1 MIKTMNSAK
10 KILFLWTAIA
20 VAYAVMASFLPHNEL
35 SVASI
40 VNRLLMA
47 VLFLICF
54 FISKKESKRS
64 SRFIFINFTL
74 FFFLFVV
81 NLLME
86 FVGLAFLAENKFANF
101 FFWQYVSLAQTFILA
116 VSLVYLVID
125 LMFRDYKVYQKYL
138 ATVSLVAVFFA
149 YYFFPF
155 LENPMHLYVTE
166 DMKQWKTLEAYYS
179 NTVLAPKGEHYES
192 PTAIELAN
200 EVRLQ
205 SWSNGVAIGDLY
217 PEENIRRIEE
227 LIPYLEGQNWVV
239 LFYKPWSMSSIQMN
253 VFLIGFIILYFG
265 YQYKKDPPQGAY
277 IDKIMF
283 LFLLFCSM
291 EVLHNWGFIKSLE
304 GASYWEMVGIGQYV
318 TIFVVL
324 MMVLFFALRL
334 RFITSVHGEFYET
347 ELAANPHQV
356 TRWRD
361 WVDEIVLA
369 QFFNFKLF
377 NGRLFEHS
385 TKNES
390 RVV

>member
-1 MIKTMNSAK
+1 MNFAK
-10 KILFLWTAIA
+10 KILILWASTSL
-20 VAYAVMASFLPHNEL
+20 AYACAILFLPHIEL
-35 SVASI
+35 SVSS
-40 VNRLLMA
+40 VLNRLLMTG
-47 VLFLICF
+47 LF
-54 FISKKESKRS
+54 FISLFISKREPNRS
-64 SRFIFINFTL
+64 SRFIFVNFTL
-74 FFFLFVV
+74 FFFLSTV
-81 NLLME
+81 NLLFE
-86 FVGLAFLAENKFANF
+86 FVGQAFMAHDKFANF
-101 FFWQYVSLAQTFILA
+101 FFWQYLSLAQAFLLGI
-116 VSLVYLVID
+116 SLGYLVID
-125 LMFRDYKVYQKYL
+125 LMFRDYKVFQKYL
-138 ATVSLVAVFFA
+138 ATVSIVTVFFC

-166 DMKQWKTLEAYYS
+166 DMKQWKTLEAYFD
-179 NTVLAPKGEHYES
+179 NAALTTNGELTVAPT
-192 PTAIELAN
+192 PIELAN

-205 SWSNGVAIGDLY
+205 SWNNGVAIGDLY

-253 VFLIGFIILYFG
+253 VLLIGLILLYFG

-277 IDKIMF
+277 VDKIMF

-304 GASYWEMVGIGQYV
+304 GTSYWEMVGIGQYV
-318 TIFVVL
+318 TIFVEL

-377 NGRLFEHS
+377 NGRLFEH
-385 TKNES
+385 TAKNES
-390 RVV
+390 RVA